1 MVLQDEVV
9 IEGVNLPALQLGK
22 IYVMFGCISP
32 VWRHLAWHFQAPRL
46 GPHSGIA
53 WVVAWDRPLSS
64 STEANVSTGSE
75 DASMVEQRLRDNDA
89 AHDMSSHRQHD
100 GGVCGD
106 SHTHITGFVD
116 LQGKFHSMPAPCL
129 GQTWPQWIAPECP
142 VPCQAMQATID
153 GIVVPHTDSLP
164 LGGFILRLRGLLRGG
179 ANKDRTKLVQHLL
192 ARGVPQS
199 AVEQRADDVIACIG
213 QEGLQEVYKSLEP
226 WAKLKQLINN
236 RMRLVSPTELK
247 MSKQKPR
254 SLEDDPWLKS
264 DPWSEAVSSGDKR
277 KQDDGPLDIE
287 LIPGTFIDI
296 SHAPVPIIS
305 ALRTGGHGV
314 TFSSLQE
321 VEAFASLGGS
331 SDDGLASVVL
341 SPIRPKVPSD
351 RVSEVTF
358 PASASNQRIL
368 LRGWLVQFGNTKIG
382 VSQAKHQI
390 TAEDNQVAIISCELR
405 KEYIDDW
412 SVVVNN
418 PMRYIHNHIDNLQ
431 GVISSWSKRWYSGN
445 KQVQAKEASTWHAFM
460 KLPRDALSK
469 VLPQSGKD
477 GIFFTPKDGPSTSS
491 SGEYRVVWTHTA
503 DIVHAMTVM
512 RAYPSAQGLVRGR
525 NSLGIRVTAKE
536 YSSIRQKLEP
546 SWTASGIK
554 TDIPIMAKW
563 SIAPIPPSMDKL
575 SLQKILD
582 QMSWE
587 ATPLRQV
594 NHNTWLIGSS
604 SSDAPPT
611 DTVEV
616 NGNLVLITPAQPSKA
631 NPPSETLVAGP
642 VALRKAINRQ
652 MALGSA
658 AVVPYIG
665 NPQDAVVPQGPTM
678 TQVGVLQADMD
689 RKLEDMNQRFQTAI
703 ADLQQQQVDIG
714 VNMKHHQQQVH
725 QAQHECAQ
733 RVVAVEQKVECL
745 SAAVV
750 TKADLTQ
757 ALKEAMDLQRSELR
771 LLLSK
776 RSPDV
781 TPTNTGDGKSQ
792 RVG

>member
-1 MVLQDEVV
+1 
-9 IEGVNLPALQLGK
+9 
-22 IYVMFGCISP
+22 
-32 VWRHLAWHFQAPRL
+32 
-46 GPHSGIA
+46 
-53 WVVAWDRPLSS
+53 
-64 STEANVSTGSE
+64 
-75 DASMVEQRLRDNDA
+75 
-89 AHDMSSHRQHD
+89 
-100 GGVCGD
+100 
-106 SHTHITGFVD
+106 
-116 LQGKFHSMPAPCL
+116 
-129 GQTWPQWIAPECP
+129 
-142 VPCQAMQATID
+142 
-153 GIVVPHTDSLP
+153 
-164 LGGFILRLRGLLRGG
+164 LRGLLRGG

-296 SHAPVPIIS
+296 SHTPVPIIS

-321 VEAFASLGGS
+321 VEAFASL
-331 SDDGLASVVL
+331 
-341 SPIRPKVPSD
+341 
-351 RVSEVTF
+351 
-358 PASASNQRIL
+358 
-368 LRGWLVQFGNTKIG
+368 GWLVQFGNTKIG

-604 SSDAPPT
+604 SSDAPP
-611 DTVEV
+611 
-616 NGNLVLITPAQPSKA
+616 
-631 NPPSETLVAGP
+631 
-642 VALRKAINRQ
+642 
-652 MALGSA
+652 
-658 AVVPYIG
+658 
-665 NPQDAVVPQGPTM
+665 
-678 TQVGVLQADMD
+678 
-689 RKLEDMNQRFQTAI
+689 
-703 ADLQQQQVDIG
+703 
-714 VNMKHHQQQVH
+714 H
-725 QAQHECAQ
+725 
-733 RVVAVEQKVECL
+733 
-745 SAAVV
+745 
-750 TKADLTQ
+750 
-757 ALKEAMDLQRSELR
+757 
-771 LLLSK
+771 
-776 RSPDV
+776 
-781 TPTNTGDGKSQ
+781 
-792 RVG
+792 